1 MAPNCSPDPRKT
13 QPRCTTAELEL
24 RIRAVVVLILRGA
37 RRSDVLH
44 HCSTTWGLSVR
55 QSDRILNLAREQIRE
70 DWQMERPELAAELL
84 CKLSDLQQEAR
95 QTGDLRTAL
104 ACINATAKLAG
115 LYV

>member
-1 MAPNCSPDPRKT
+1 
-13 QPRCTTAELEL
+13 
-24 RIRAVVVLILRGA
+24 
-37 RRSDVLH
+37 
-44 HCSTTWGLSVR
+44 
-55 QSDRILNLAREQIRE
+55 
-70 DWQMERPELAAELL
+70 MERPELAAELL